1 MSTAGDNAHRKILTL
16 ERLLEVREELRAQGK
31 TVVQCHGCFDIVHPG
46 HLRYLRFARQQGDVL
61 IVSVSGDTV
70 VGKGADRPYI
80 TEQLRADNL
89 AELEAVDFVCVDHN
103 TWAGPILQAVKP
115 DIYVK
120 GKEYERKGDP
130 RFAQEKAFV
139 ESYGG
144 KVIFS
149 SGDVVYSSTNILR
162 RFRGAFGLEHDK
174 VRAYCKRYG
183 IDRAAM
189 ATLLKKVRECR
200 LLVMGDPILDFYVHC
215 ETLGV
220 ASEST
225 ILSVTPLAEETFVGG
240 GGLIALQAAALG
252 AKATYLTAIGH
263 DPNLERYH
271 GLLSQA
277 GVKLHVVELDE
288 RPVFTKTRYLVDAH
302 KLLKVDRGR
311 PSPLSTVASR
321 ALADAV
327 AKVVKDVDGFIVTDF
342 GYGLFSADVVDTVA
356 RVAKERAIPYF
367 VDVSQTGSA
376 NVLKFIGPRFAT
388 PTEQELR
395 FAFGDKESGL
405 SHLASRYLQETAAH
419 RLVITLGKRGVLMF
433 GPTAES
439 VDGRLPVE
447 YLPALTG
454 GIAADPVGAGDT
466 LLSGLAL
473 CELAGA
479 PPAHGAYLASAM
491 ATLHIESLGNGPV
504 GLEELDTFLDGR
516 DELRQ

>member
-1 MSTAGDNAHRKILTL
+1 MSTHGDGTHRKILTL
-16 ERLLEVREELRAQGK
+16 DQLLEARQALRAQGK

-46 HLRYLRFARQQGDVL
+46 HLRYLRFARQQGDAL
-61 IVSVSGDTV
+61 IVSVSADSV

-80 TEQLRADNL
+80 SEQLRADNL
-89 AELEAVDFVCVDHN
+89 AELEVVDFVCVDQN
-103 TWAGPILQAVKP
+103 TWAGPILEAVKP

-130 RFAQEKAFV
+130 RFAQEKALV
-139 ESYGG
+139 EGYGG

-149 SGDVVYSSTNILR
+149 SGDVVFSSSNILR

-174 VRAYCKRYG
+174 VRAFCKRYG

-189 ATLLKKVRECR
+189 AALLQRVRSCR
-200 LLVMGDPILDFYVHC
+200 LLVMGDPILDHYLHC

-225 ILSVTPLAEETFVGG
+225 ILSVTPIAEDVFVGG

-263 DPNLERYH
+263 DPSRERFENVL
-271 GLLSQA
+271 GQA
-277 GVKLHVVELDE
+277 GVQVHVVELDE
-288 RPVFTKTRYLVDAH
+288 RPVYTKTRYLVDAQ

-311 PSPLSTVASR
+311 PSPLSSVASR
-321 ALADAV
+321 ALAAAV
-327 AKVVKDVDGFIVTDF
+327 KDVVKDVDGFIVTDF
-342 GYGLFSADVVDTVA
+342 GYGLFSADVVDSVAAVA
-356 RVAKERAIPYF
+356 RERAIPYF

-376 NVLKFIGPRFAT
+376 SVLKFIGPRFAT

-405 SHLASRYLQETAAH
+405 SHLASLYLKQTGAH
-419 RLVITLGKRGVLMF
+419 RLIITLGKRGVLMF
-433 GPTAES
+433 GPDVDAA
-439 VDGRLPVE
+439 DGRLPVD

-479 PPAHGAYLASAM
+479 PPAHGAYLASAL

-504 GLEELDTFLDGR
+504 GLEELEQFLDGR
-516 DELRQ
+516 DELKQ